1 MLLGRQESEPAALSP
16 GEHEGPGRLNLA
28 EMECPPLFGGQA
40 LGAWPLT
47 AGAGSWES
55 EEVGMAAASAPGILT
70 RFDLRIEAARQQAR
84 QVSVDPLL
92 QKLAESLVLGRE
104 EEIQELVAQ
113 ALRTK
118 DPMQVIAQG
127 LLPGMKEVSRLW
139 SEGAYFLPQ
148 VILSSDAMMA
158 GFALCE
164 KKLGRSVEKKAK
176 VVTHTAEGDIHDI
189 GQVIVNA
196 LLNAAGF
203 EVVNLGADVPVE
215 TVVEACRLHQP
226 IMVTGTALMTTTM
239 TAFPKIAAR
248 LKELNLRIPF
258 VCGGGAVSE
267 DYVTSFDFGIWGKEA
282 SQAPG
287 MAEDALRGL
296 GWEAMRDKWNG

>member
-1 MLLGRQESEPAALSP
+1 MKI
-16 GEHEGPGRLNLA
+16 
-28 EMECPPLFGGQA
+28 
-40 LGAWPLT
+40 
-47 AGAGSWES
+47 
-55 EEVGMAAASAPGILT
+55 ASGTSGILS
-70 RFDLRIEAARQQAR
+70 RFDLKIEAARQQVR
-84 QVSVDPLL
+84 QVAADPLL

-104 EEIQELVAQ
+104 EEIQQLVSR
-113 ALRTK
+113 ALTTK
-118 DPMQVIAQG
+118 NPMEVIQEG
-127 LLPGMKEVSRLW
+127 LLPGMREVSRLW

-164 KKLGRSVEKKAK
+164 RNLGRTMEKKAK

-215 TVVEACRLHQP
+215 TVVEACRAHRP

-239 TAFPKIAAR
+239 TAFPRIAAR
-248 LKELNLRIPF
+248 LVQQDLRIPF

-267 DYVTSFDFGIWGKEA
+267 DYVTSFDLGIWGKEA

-296 GWEAMRDKWNG
+296 GWEAMREKWNG